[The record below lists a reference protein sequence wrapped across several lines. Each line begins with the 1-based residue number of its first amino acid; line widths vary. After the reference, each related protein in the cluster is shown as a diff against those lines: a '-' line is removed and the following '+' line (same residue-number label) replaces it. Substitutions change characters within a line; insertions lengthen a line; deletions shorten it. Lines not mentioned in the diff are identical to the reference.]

1 MLLSHMKAVEEHL
14 IAISKIPANSGH
26 SLHKG
31 TPREAFIRE
40 FLEKHL
46 NSTVQIG
53 TGEIIDS
60 RSKPNERRNQ
70 FDIVIYKRNYPRLD
84 FGGGVNAFLA
94 ESVVATIEVKST
106 LDKAGIEQ
114 SVRAARAAKLL
125 EKNEV
130 KSFSTGYIPPSILSF
145 VVAYDGPTKMET
157 VHSWIKDAYQTQ
169 GIVEPEM
176 SSESDRSQ
184 IAGPALEGVFVLGK
198 GFLNFDNAPY
208 GFIQPDVRKQHPSIR
223 WAIAQAESGSLLSLF
238 FLLTVA
244 TSNVEGAWL
253 NPLPYIQSFGVS
265 DLLFGQ

>member
-1 MLLSHMKAVEEHL
+1 MLYSHMKAVEEHL
-14 IAISKIPANSGH
+14 LAISKVPANSGH

-46 NSTVQIG
+46 NSTVAIG

-60 RSKPNERRNQ
+60 RSKPNEQRNQ
-70 FDIVIYKRNYPRLD
+70 FDIVIYKRNYPKLD
-84 FGGGVNAFLA
+84 FGGGVSGFLA

-114 SVRAARAAKLL
+114 AVRAAHAAKSLQ
-125 EKNEV
+125 KNEV
-130 KSFSTGYIPPSILSF
+130 KSFSTGYVPPSILSY
-145 VVAYDGPTKMET
+145 VVAYDGPARMET
-157 VHSWIKDAYQTQ
+157 AHVWVKDAYKSQALA
-169 GIVEPEM
+169 EPTLPEN
-176 SSESDRSQ
+176 DRAA

-208 GFIQPDVRKQHPSIR
+208 GFIPAQVRKEHPEVC
-223 WAIAQAESGSLLSLF
+223 WAIAQNDRGTLLSLF
-238 FLLTVA
+238 LLLTVA

-253 NPLPYIQSFGVS
+253 NPLPYLESFRVHDLQFGV
-265 DLLFGQ
+265 

>member
-1 MLLSHMKAVEEHL
+1 MLYSHMKAVEEHL
-14 IAISKIPANSGH
+14 LAISKVPANSGH

-46 NSTVQIG
+46 NSTVAVG

-60 RSKPNERRNQ
+60 RSKPKEQRNQ
-70 FDIVIYKRNYPRLD
+70 FDIVIYKRNYPKLD
-84 FGGGVNAFLA
+84 FGGGVSGFLA

-114 SVRAARAAKLL
+114 AVRAARAAKSLQ
-125 EKNEV
+125 KNEV

-145 VVAYDGPTKMET
+145 VVAYDGPAKMET
-157 VHSWIKDAYQTQ
+157 AHAWVKEAYKAQE
-169 GIVEPEM
+169 IAEPALPEN
-176 SSESDRSQ
+176 DRAA
-184 IAGPALEGVFVLGK
+184 IAGPALEGVFVLGR

-208 GFIQPDVRKQHPSIR
+208 GFIPTPVRKEHPEVC
-223 WAIAQAESGSLLSLF
+223 WAIAQSEQGSLLSLF
-238 FLLTVA
+238 LLLTVA

-253 NPLPYIQSFGVS
+253 NPLPYLGSFRVT
-265 DLLFGQ
+265 DLQFGL